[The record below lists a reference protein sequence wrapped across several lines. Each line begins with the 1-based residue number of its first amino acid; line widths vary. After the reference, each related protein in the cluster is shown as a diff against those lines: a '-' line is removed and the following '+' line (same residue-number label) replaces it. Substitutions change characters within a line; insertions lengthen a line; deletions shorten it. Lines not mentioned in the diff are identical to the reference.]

1 MVSTKCNGVIKAI
14 VAPMDLA
21 QPALCHKIKET
32 VCIENYGSTIE
43 MLLIRMTSSADCR
56 GSNCNPPPLS
66 KCCRIKNPCLFL
78 KECLLFVVF
87 CLKLLASVC
96 EYVFLEGGKNFLFET
111 ITPLCVSE
119 P

>member
-1 MVSTKCNGVIKAI
+1 MIKGESVM

-21 QPALCHKIKET
+21 PPALCHKIKET

-56 GSNCNPPPLS
+56 GAN
-66 KCCRIKNPCLFL
+66 CCRIKNPCLFL
-78 KECLLFVVF
+78 KEYLLFVVF

-96 EYVFLEGGKNFLFET
+96 FRALKKKAK
-111 ITPLCVSE
+111 CS
-119 P
+119 